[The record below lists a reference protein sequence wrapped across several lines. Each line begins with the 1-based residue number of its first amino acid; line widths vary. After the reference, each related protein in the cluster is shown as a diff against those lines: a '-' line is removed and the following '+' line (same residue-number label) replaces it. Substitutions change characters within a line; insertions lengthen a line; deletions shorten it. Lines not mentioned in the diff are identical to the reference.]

1 MSNSPPHGDLKK
13 PSEAY
18 REAICSLVYRLSELM
33 FGSLLAAYSLG
44 FVASIGAHGSQLSA
58 AGRWGTGLRALQYI
72 CISITFTCI
81 SITFAY
87 LTTSFYLTY
96 HKGILTMPQLPLER
110 LGKDFAIA
118 FFQAVI
124 FGLSM
129 VQPALFLLLLGFN
142 ARTSANRKNEEYKE
156 LADTLF
162 NEYRR
167 KLGRAAPRRPEEFSA
182 ELERLLQEKQ
192 YKVLSVWAPT
202 KRESRGLSTWAIRIG
217 AVVLCWYVMWE
228 IATPFLNLENHD
240 IWGID
245 WWRIKWFLQQI
256 PIMVLVVYVTKR
268 AMAYGAEVL
277 NNHGDF
283 LGADEMDE
291 AFGNLLNEIAK

>member
-1 MSNSPPHGDLKK
+1 MSNSPAHGSLKK

-18 REAICSLVYRLSELM
+18 REAISSLVYRLSELM

-58 AGRWGTGLRALQYI
+58 AGRWGTGLRNLQYI

-124 FGLSM
+124 F
-129 VQPALFLLLLGFN
+129 
-142 ARTSANRKNEEYKE
+142 
-156 LADTLF
+156 
-162 NEYRR
+162 
-167 KLGRAAPRRPEEFSA
+167 
-182 ELERLLQEKQ
+182 
-192 YKVLSVWAPT
+192 
-202 KRESRGLSTWAIRIG
+202 
-217 AVVLCWYVMWE
+217 
-228 IATPFLNLENHD
+228 
-240 IWGID
+240 
-245 WWRIKWFLQQI
+245 
-256 PIMVLVVYVTKR
+256 
-268 AMAYGAEVL
+268 
-277 NNHGDF
+277 
-283 LGADEMDE
+283 
-291 AFGNLLNEIAK
+291 